1 VDEPVLRS
9 VRCPQCAGPLSAT
22 EARRL
27 VTCAHCGV
35 RILVREHGGYSR
47 WYFPARIDRLRA
59 VGVGSAWLKR
69 HPGLSDGARAAKFV
83 EANLLYAP
91 IWEYKALVAG
101 WEFGTKL
108 RTQNVLA
115 GEEESEH
122 LDLRQV
128 SESVDEPRLNERRFY
143 EAAIDF
149 SAIGATRPRISGREF
164 ALPLLPRELEE
175 GASPLEASGTAADIA
190 DVGRRYSLAPMEGDV
205 ASGTRLFALRESV
218 SLLYYPLW
226 LMRFRDGN
234 RLYEMTVDARSG
246 TIFSA
251 RAPAANRK
259 RLLATVAQMAIL
271 AVVVTV
277 FLHLYSTWG
286 LSRLTAIV
294 IAVIVSLVVLAT
306 ARQFRLHG
314 EVEYHE
320 PYSG

>member
-1 VDEPVLRS
+1 
-9 VRCPQCAGPLSAT
+9 
-22 EARRL
+22 
-27 VTCAHCGV
+27 V

-47 WYFPARIDRLRA
+47 WYFPTKIDRLRA

-101 WEFGTKL
+101 WEFGTRL
-108 RTQNVLA
+108 RTQNVLV
-115 GEEESEH
+115 GEEEGER
-122 LDLRQV
+122 LDLRLV

-143 EAAIDF
+143 EAAVDF
-149 SAIGATRPRISGREF
+149 SAIGATRPRITAREF

-175 GASPLEASGTAADIA
+175 GASLLEASGAAADIA
-190 DVGRRYSLAPMEGDV
+190 DVGRRYSLAPLDGDV
-205 ASGTRLFALRESV
+205 ASGTRLFPLQESV

-226 LMRFRDGN
+226 LLRYRDGN
-234 RLYEMTVDARSG
+234 RLYEMTVDGRSG

-277 FLHLYSTWG
+277 FLHLYATWS

-306 ARQFRLHG
+306 ARQFRLHR
-314 EVEYHE
+314 EVEHHE